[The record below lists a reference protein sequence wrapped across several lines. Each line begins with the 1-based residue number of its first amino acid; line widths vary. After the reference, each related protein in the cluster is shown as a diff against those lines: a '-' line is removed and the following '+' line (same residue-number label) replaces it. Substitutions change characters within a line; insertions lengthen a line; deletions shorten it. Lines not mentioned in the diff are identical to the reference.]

1 MRLRD
6 GALEI
11 SARKLPEEEAAGSRC
26 LRDVC
31 AFAAVEA
38 LKRYAGETAGHPFAP
53 LHEILIEL
61 LLTEPKIF
69 ASPMPP
75 LARTLRAAGLE
86 TFGGSGRG
94 SPWNLA
100 RIRGLGRAEV
110 VAGTMALGLLLTWI
124 GEDPGHGPSLLRDYL
139 TATPAVAGYV
149 ADEVERRAAEGTRFD
164 GQLAVLQGI
173 AKTGPER
180 AAVTLLAARAAEGSG
195 DSVTAERLAHE
206 ALTAQP
212 DLPAALLDAGE
223 YAACRGDARAA
234 GGYLRHSGHPPAEA
248 LRSALRRQLAP
259 PKTTAGRNQRCSCG
273 SGRKY
278 KLCCL
283 ARAVRPLTGRAEVVY
298 ALLAACAQ
306 RAACAQTAR
315 HAERR

>member
-1 MRLRD
+1 MMTWRCGRSSLSGGCRPGSAARHRWRSACRSGNARAAADRAGRLAGGFPAGDLLSVRLRD

-100 RIRGLGRAEV
+100 RIRGLGRA
-110 VAGTMALGLLLTWI
+110 G
-124 GEDPGHGPSLLRDYL
+124 
-139 TATPAVAGYV
+139 AVAGPV
-149 ADEVERRAAEGTRFD
+149 AGRPLLGRVGAGPRPGARRGGGRGGHD
-164 GQLAVLQGI
+164 G
-173 AKTGPER
+173 
-180 AAVTLLAARAAEGSG
+180 AR
-195 DSVTAERLAHE
+195 
-206 ALTAQP
+206 
-212 DLPAALLDAGE
+212 PAADV
-223 YAACRGDARAA
+223 D
-234 GGYLRHSGHPPAEA
+234 
-248 LRSALRRQLAP
+248 RRRP
-259 PKTTAGRNQRCSCG
+259 R
-273 SGRKY
+273 
-278 KLCCL
+278 
-283 ARAVRPLTGRAEVVY
+283 ARAVAAARLSDGHARGGR
-298 ALLAACAQ
+298 L
-306 RAACAQTAR
+306 
-315 HAERR
+315 RRG